1 MNSLKIVA
9 GKHWSEQD
17 ARRVV
22 AAWRRSGES
31 VRAFAA
37 RHGFVRQ
44 RLYYWTQRLES
55 APAETPEPQF
65 VSAIVREVN
74 CKGSVRVRIGSAS
87 IEIDAP
93 AVSPA
98 WVASLIA
105 ELSARACS

>member
-9 GKHWSEQD
+9 GKHWSEKD

-31 VRAFAA
+31 IRAFAV

-55 APAETPEPQF
+55 PPAGTPAPQF
-65 VSAIVREVN
+65 VPAVVREVN
-74 CKGSVRVRIGSAS
+74 GSGSVRIRIGNVS

-93 AVSPA
+93 AVSPEWA
-98 WVASLIA
+98 ASLIA
-105 ELSARACS
+105 KLSAPTCS